1 MTSKKKNK
9 KETRD
14 KKSNRKKNS
23 KNKQKDK
30 KTNIFRRWKYLEH
43 HEKFRKSL
51 PIIIFILLVCSW
63 MFYSFHTEGIIYDL
77 FKLDPLDIQS
87 FLDSLGFFAG
97 AIFVLL
103 VILEVIIAPLIPLV
117 LYVAGGL
124 VFGPLLG
131 WILVLVGNLIGAFIV
146 FKLVKRYGRSYVEK
160 NVSKEKLERFDRFAR
175 KHGAFSLFLLRVNPV
190 TSSDVFSYI
199 YGLSNI
205 SLRKFLIAT
214 GAGIAPLIFVQSYL
228 GGKLLESNT
237 VLFPILIVLT
247 ILFIAVIVYLFLKEV
262 VFKKENLE
270 RLEEGTEEFTN
281 SFYSNASNTL
291 ESGLNK

>member
-1 MTSKKKNK
+1 MTEKKK
-9 KETRD
+9 
-14 KKSNRKKNS
+14 RKKDS
-23 KNKQKDK
+23 IKGKKKKGLKKYFKDVSEK
-30 KTNIFRRWKYLEH
+30 WRNLEH
-43 HEKFRKSL
+43 DEKFRKAA
-51 PIIIFILLVCSW
+51 PIAIFILLIGSW

-131 WILVLVGNLIGAFIV
+131 GILVLVGNLIGAYIV
-146 FKLVKRYGRSYVEK
+146 FKLVKKYGRSYVKK
-160 NVSKEKLERFDRFAR
+160 NVSKEKLQKFDRFAK
-175 KHGAFSLFLLRVNPV
+175 KHGAWSLFLLRVNPI

-205 SLRKFLIAT
+205 SLKRFLIAT
-214 GAGIAPLIFVQSYL
+214 GAGIAPLIFIQSFL
-228 GGKLLESNT
+228 GGRLLESNT
-237 VLFPILIVLT
+237 VLFPVLVVLT
-247 ILFIAVIVYLFLKEV
+247 ILFVALIVYLFMREV
-262 VFKKENLE
+262 IFKKGNLE
-270 RLEEGTEEFTN
+270 KLEEGTEEFTN
-281 SFYSNASNTL
+281 RFYSNASNTL